1 MKIQFKVLFIVL
13 GIMFSVGFVH
23 AKNNT
28 SPQENKQTIASTKV
42 TSTNIHVDDIVIK
55 NLTDAQTHNLSI
67 SEDEHKRLV
76 DKLSYDAEKE
86 ITNWITWKIFLGII
100 PLFLAIV
107 AAIWSFISREIE
119 KRIEKQIEKQI
130 EKLEKQREKAIEV
143 TIRANVEIE
152 KTQKALE
159 ELQKIEDDLDKNIK
173 DFEKKFSE
181 EIKNKEKEII
191 EISNQANIIKNNLD
205 SINSELESK
214 VTDEIDL
221 VRQKIK
227 VIRLLID
234 KIDKDDFYK
243 NEVIDDLISNLKSDD
258 TEKKYESVEL
268 LSQFKSKK
276 IADIFVE
283 ILKTKPDI
291 TFGSLLFNGLG
302 EVDGDKENLKNYLV
316 ELTNDLSNPNILA
329 IIGALGSFNDS
340 EEIIESEVIKQL
352 ISILQSN
359 LDDQDFPSD
368 ITASKIKSTIA
379 IALSRYTDK
388 SSNAIEDLVKLL
400 KDSEYETRK
409 NAATTLGAIG
419 SKAKSA
425 IPSLKRLENDEY
437 IEVQKAALD
446 AIENINHV

>member
-23 AKNNT
+23 AKNHT
-28 SPQENKQTIASTKV
+28 SPQENKQTTNSAKV
-42 TSTNIHVDDIVIK
+42 SSTNVHVDDIVIK

-67 SEDEHKRLV
+67 SDDEHKRLV

-119 KRIEKQIEKQI
+119 KRIEKQI

-352 ISILQSN
+352 ISILQSD
-359 LDDQDFPSD
+359 LDDQNFPSD
-368 ITASKIKSTIA
+368 ITASKIKNTIA

-388 SSNAIEDLVKLL
+388 SSNAIEDLDKLL
-400 KDSEYETRK
+400 KDSEPETRK
-409 NAATTLGAIG
+409 NAAIALGAIG

-437 IEVQKAALD
+437 MEVQKAALE